1 MNSLNAMLENMS
13 QKAQLKVED
22 LEKPVIALEES
33 KIYEF
38 KSFVSDEMRK
48 SKTDQIQEEKTDKQR
63 SKTQP
68 MNTLQNQIENF
79 KNDNIEGMLADEMLE
94 GIIKSKVTRT
104 K

>member
-48 SKTDQIQEEKTDKQR
+48 SKA
-63 SKTQP
+63 
-68 MNTLQNQIENF
+68 
-79 KNDNIEGMLADEMLE
+79 DNY
-94 GIIKSKVTRT
+94 
-104 K
+104 